1 MTSPSNQKELDLE
14 SVDDEPIVGVDDQL
28 VLAQ

>member
-1 MTSPSNQKELDLE
+1 MASPSNQNELDLE
-14 SVDDEPIVGVDDQL
+14 SVDEEPIVGVDDQL